1 MFCSSCGK
9 NIPDESQFCPD
20 CGKSVQGKIQIYREM
35 PVEKSVTAY
44 VVFGFIFSAIAL
56 LFIPILFGAL
66 GIVMGYKTK
75 KYGRDALGIAIIVV
89 AIICLVIG
97 TILGALVALDQFY

>member
-20 CGKSVQGKIQIYREM
+20 CGKSIQGKIEIIRDV
-35 PVEKSVTAY
+35 PVEKSVTTY
-44 VVFGFIFSAIAL
+44 VVFGFIFSGIAL

-75 KYGRDALGIAIIVV
+75 KNGRDALGIAIMVV
-89 AIICLVIG
+89 AIICMVIG
-97 TILGALVALDQFY
+97 TILGAMVALEQFY